1 MRATLL
7 SAVIRTLNKETIVV
21 VDAMN
26 YIKGSRYQ
34 MYLSAREMS
43 VRICTVSCFAG
54 RKAGRVRS

>member
-1 MRATLL
+1 M
-7 SAVIRTLNKETIVV
+7 V

-43 VRICTVSCFAG
+43 VRICTVSC
-54 RKAGRVRS
+54 VRSTAGGGELMAVAS